1 MAVISTGIEALDE
14 MLGGEG
20 KEKGIREGSIVLLRG
35 SPGSGKT
42 TLALQIL
49 EKHLKNYPGESG
61 VFISLEKAP
70 RLIVVHMKEAY
81 SFDNIETPGR
91 IICIGRETLEKHFL
105 SEFQKK
111 LTKNTTKPLE
121 LWENANVFIDCVS
134 EIVKND
140 FQLQNVKYVIID
152 SLNVFA
158 DIVLQFLK
166 AAFPSLTFRIRDVF
180 QVVSKALVKAMGDN
194 GRSILI
200 FVGEY
205 APDDLHAHSVA
216 SESFF
221 CDIDIQLTEEPIIQE
236 KIPLNPQDSRENY
249 PLGVNLLEFRKG
261 IEKRHFCR
269 VLKSR
274 NSPRQSRR
282 CAYDIVDKEGIKFYE
297 TYPADGQVRLF
308 AENAPQLNEWRD
320 FISQDILQM
329 HLYPALDYYIFD
341 RDGLQRA
348 FGGLRRFF
356 YMPERTDMYLS
367 SIDSYWVNWYV
378 DLWRRW
384 KLRDT
389 LQKSLSCIQE
399 KIKTNPDHFEKLK
412 AIFSCIVGKVHRG
425 YNNRKEQAEMIT
437 EIIAKCRE
445 CRTMTDC
452 DGQQCEDLPEKIVAT
467 YKDMDREGTGG
478 LLEPIEEEKLRL
490 FGERRS
496 KIIAELES
504 PPGLSAIPYNANIGL
519 IVYRKDILS
528 WLKGN
533 IKKEEL
539 SNKIKEIYNDIE
551 TACQETG
558 FNINV
563 KNKYKIDE
571 VAENF
576 CTKVDNVPQTWE
588 GIIAI
593 CELGKEKLGKKI
605 LFLIETQTYTSLMST
620 LLEFIWNCGGE
631 FHVRADYEV
640 KEKPKVRERLFR
652 AFYVIKMMFDKG
664 IIPQDCSLDPKR
676 FVALCSK
683 KDSEWLFARHWYST
697 FIDVLT
703 ARDETKPDKPFIWN
717 PDSSVELEF
726 MQIPISLSRFIDN
739 PEAPHISC
747 WGEWYLGII
756 KGTENKALAIDLIN
770 NIMSCQKVCTRAFS
784 CAALPTTEEFYA
796 LYKDAKAV
804 NLPERDKK
812 LIPSKTYKEIRDD
825 FFKTAQSR
833 SCIFDYSHS
842 ILELHTVLEYVRV
855 TRDVSVDKLLG
866 KIKTAIEKIEE
877 LNERGLLGH

>member
-1 MAVISTGIEALDE
+1 MAKLIETNIKALDE
-14 MLGGEG
+14 MLGGG
-20 KEKGIREGSIVLLRG
+20 MVEGSIVLLRG
-35 SPGSGKT
+35 APGSGKT

-70 RLIVVHMKEAY
+70 RLVVAHMGKAY
-81 SFDNIETPGR
+81 SFNNIELPGR
-91 IICIGRETLEKHFL
+91 ITCIGRDTLERDFL
-105 SEFQKK
+105 AEFKK
-111 LTKNTTKPLE
+111 KPTNNTTKLLE
-121 LWENANVFIDCVS
+121 LWENADVFVDCVS

-158 DIVLQFLK
+158 DMILQFLK
-166 AAFPSLTFRIRDVF
+166 AAFPSFTFRIRDVF
-180 QVVSKALVKAMGDN
+180 QVVSKAVVKAMGEN
-194 GRSILI
+194 GRAILI

-205 APDDLHAHSVA
+205 SPDDLHAHSIA

-221 CDIDIQLTEEPIIQE
+221 CDIDIQLTDESIIQE
-236 KIPLNPQDSRENY
+236 KIPLSSRDSGDNY
-249 PLGVNLLEFRKG
+249 PLEINLLELRKR

-282 CAYDIVDKEGIKFYE
+282 CTYDIVDGKGIEFYE
-297 TYPADGQVRLF
+297 TYPADGQIRLF

-320 FISQDILQM
+320 FITQDILQM

-341 RDGLQRA
+341 RDGLQRT

-367 SIDSYWVNWYV
+367 SIDSYWVSWYV

-389 LQKSLSCIQE
+389 LQKSLDCIQR
-399 KIKTNPDHFEKLK
+399 KIKEIPDKSEELK
-412 AIFSCIVGKVHRG
+412 KIFSCIVGKIHRG
-425 YNNRKEQAEMIT
+425 YNNREKQTEMIG
-437 EIIAKCRE
+437 EITAKCRE
-445 CRTMTDC
+445 CRKEAGCKDKH
-452 DGQQCEDLPEKIVAT
+452 CEDLPEKIVAT
-467 YKDMDREGTGG
+467 YRAMDKEGTGG
-478 LLEPIEEEKLRL
+478 LLESIEGGKLRL

-496 KIIAELES
+496 KIIGEIEK
-504 PPGLSAIPYNANIGL
+504 PVGLSAVPYNANIGL

-539 SNKIKEIYNDIE
+539 ANKIKEIYDDIE
-551 TACQETG
+551 TACQKAS
-558 FNINV
+558 FNLHV
-563 KNKYKIDE
+563 QNKYKIIDE
-571 VAENF
+571 IAENF

-631 FHVRADYEV
+631 FHVQADYEV
-640 KEKPKVRERLFR
+640 KEKLKARERLFQ
-652 AFYVIKMMFDKG
+652 AFYIIKMMFDRG

-676 FVALCSK
+676 FAALCSK

-703 ARDETKPDKPFIWN
+703 ARDETKQEKPFIWN
-717 PDSSVELEF
+717 PDPSTELEF
-726 MQIPISLSRFIDN
+726 MQIPVSILRSVQKDN
-739 PEAPHISC
+739 FKHVSC
-747 WGEWYLGII
+747 WGEWYLGVV

-770 NIMSCQKVCTRAFS
+770 NIMSCQKVCARAFS
-784 CAALPTTEEFYA
+784 CAALPTTEEFYT

-812 LIPSKTYKEIRDD
+812 LIPSKTYKEIRNE
-825 FFKTAQSR
+825 FFAKAKSR

-855 TRDVSVDKLLG
+855 TRDVSVDDLLK
-866 KIKTAIEKIEE
+866 KIDTAIGNIEE
-877 LNERGLLGH
+877 LNNKGLLSS